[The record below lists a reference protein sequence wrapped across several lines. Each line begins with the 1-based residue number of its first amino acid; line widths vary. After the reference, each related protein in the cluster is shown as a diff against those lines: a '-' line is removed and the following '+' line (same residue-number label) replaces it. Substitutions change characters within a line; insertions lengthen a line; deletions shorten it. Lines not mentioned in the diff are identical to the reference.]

1 MVAKKIN
8 QCRICGSQNLKSVVN
23 LGYQYIQG
31 FFPKIGEAVSSGKG
45 AEMSLV
51 LCEREARQG
60 MEPLVLGGAGKA
72 GGGAGGAGG
81 VEGSEYC
88 GCGLLQTQYQL
99 DPTEL
104 YTDYWY
110 KSGTTATMTRHLR
123 ELVEEGIALLGQA
136 RGGGVQE
143 LELRVADIGCNDGTL
158 LSYYPENFKR
168 FGVDPSNVIPCN
180 LIPTSDMPKSGITN
194 AVAAPGASSAISKA
208 ENRSIEQPVFIQE
221 FFPSKTLAAVVGN
234 AGLDLIT
241 SIAMFYDLE
250 EPNAFC
256 REVKRLLAKSGLWL
270 VEVSYMPRMVAEG
283 WYDSICHEHVE
294 YYSLTVLQ
302 DLFARNG
309 LKIVKA
315 ALNDINGGSILCFVA
330 HQECDAFD
338 NCALSVVAGE
348 REVAGLLAQEARAG
362 LFNAQTFHDF
372 QVAAEAH
379 REELRALVAGLA
391 EHGKRIHLYGAS
403 TKGNTLLQWCNLD
416 HTLIECAAERSPS
429 KIGLMTV
436 GTGIPIVT
444 EEQSRLANP
453 DYYLVLPW
461 HFRTEIIAREQAMLA
476 QGTRFIF
483 PFPEIE
489 VVDARGV
496 VGGGVDRRGVDG
508 EARGGGVPLGE

>member
-31 FFPKIGEAVSSGKG
+31 FFPKIGEAVSEGKG
-45 AEMSLV
+45 AQMSLV
-51 LCEREARQG
+51 LCEREAREG
-60 MEPLVLGGAGKA
+60 MEPLVLSGGKKA
-72 GGGAGGAGG
+72 GGGAGGSGG
-81 VEGSEYC
+81 VDYC

-99 DPTEL
+99 DPAEL

-110 KSGTTATMTRHLR
+110 KSGTTATMTRHLK

-136 RGGGVQE
+136 RGIGVNE

-168 FGVDPSNVIPCN
+168 FGVDPSNVIPSSVV
-180 LIPTSDMPKSGITN
+180 PT
-194 AVAAPGASSAISKA
+194 ALASSGAQSAGVKC
-208 ENRSIEQPVFIQE
+208 ENRASEQPVFIQE
-221 FFPSKTLAAVVGN
+221 FFPSRTLAAAVGD

-256 REVKRLLAKSGLWL
+256 REVKRLLAATGLWL

-302 DLFARNG
+302 ELFARNG

-315 ALNDINGGSILCFVA
+315 ALNDINGGSVLCFVA
-330 HQECDAFD
+330 HQECEVFD
-338 NCALSVVAGE
+338 SCALSVVAGE
-348 REVAGLLAQEARAG
+348 QEVASLLAQEARAG

-379 REELRALVAGLA
+379 REQLRTLVAGLA
-391 EHGKRIHLYGAS
+391 EQGKRIHLYGAS

-436 GTGIPIVT
+436 GTGIPIVS
-444 EEQSRLANP
+444 EEQSRLAKP

-461 HFRTEIIAREQAMLA
+461 HFRTEIIKREHEMLS

-489 VVDARGV
+489 VVDAGAV
-496 VGGGVDRRGVDG
+496 DAGGVMGG
-508 EARGGGVPLGE
+508 ARGGGVPLGE